1 MLVYHAM
8 DTEYRQ
14 TQHEIPSARTSRVRT
29 SQVGGMGLIAG
40 ILIGSALM
48 YLLDPRQGNRRR
60 ALARDKVRSFAS
72 RSSVNAGKT
81 YRHLRNRVEG
91 VLANLTQTL
100 RPEGAVSDRKL
111 CDRIRSTVGRTIPH
125 PHQVDF
131 AVHAGR
137 VTVRG
142 NLKPH
147 EAGQVI
153 QAIEKVAG
161 VTGIDNQIVDT
172 SAVQ

>member
-1 MLVYHAM
+1 M
-8 DTEYRQ
+8 
-14 TQHEIPSARTSRVRT
+14 
-29 SQVGGMGLIAG
+29 AG
-40 ILIGSALM
+40 ILIGCALM

-60 ALARDKVRSFAS
+60 SVARDKVRSLAS

-81 YRHLRNRVEG
+81 YRHVRNKLKG
-91 VLANLTQTL
+91 VLANVTHTL
-100 RPEGAVSDRKL
+100 RPDGSISDRKL

-131 AVHAGR
+131 AVHDGR

-142 NLKPH
+142 DLKPH